1 MKDIK
6 LMSASVCPLA
16 YGFLLDFF
24 QVTDV
29 YSISMD
35 FSYEFVHK
43 LSEMS
48 WILALIASNS
58 MPRQS

>member
-29 YSISMD
+29 YSISVD
-35 FSYEFVHK
+35 FSFEF
-43 LSEMS
+43 
-48 WILALIASNS
+48 IC
-58 MPRQS
+58 PRTSSQECPES